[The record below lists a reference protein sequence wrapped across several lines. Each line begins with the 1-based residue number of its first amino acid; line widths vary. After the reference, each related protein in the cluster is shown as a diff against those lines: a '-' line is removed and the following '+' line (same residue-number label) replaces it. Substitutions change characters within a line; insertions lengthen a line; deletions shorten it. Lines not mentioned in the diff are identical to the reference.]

1 MAKPHAT
8 PAPPVTSSPT
18 VISPSAPAPKSYLP
32 AKRGPR
38 PARPPKRASEAD
50 FLAGSA
56 PPPNSVEVSIPRP
69 SAALAPHESIDLQ
82 LRQAAKRLSS
92 GFLQLCD
99 LAVQAIAEKVHER
112 YGYESEAQY
121 FDVRIGISYR
131 TLRRWLAIHEGL
143 NRLPEADRQ
152 EAAAALVELG
162 SHKAGVLAPVLGLD
176 GQDWRAWTSRAV
188 DADEAVLQ
196 QAVSSATGARPRGLP
211 AKDTFLD
218 FVLNRMPP
226 ERRDYVERVYL
237 AIMRAGEITNSIAAH
252 LIIVDLARRD
262 LADQGVEVPEP

>member
-1 MAKPHAT
+1 MT
-8 PAPPVTSSPT
+8 VGRSS
-18 VISPSAPAPKSYLP
+18 
-32 AKRGPR
+32 
-38 PARPPKRASEAD
+38 PARPPKRSVIAIGNLS
-50 FLAGSA
+50 GA
-56 PPPNSVEVSIPRP
+56 PSPHSVEVAVPRP
-69 SAALAPHESIDLQ
+69 STALAPHESIDLQ

-99 LAVQAIAEKVHER
+99 LAVRAIAEKVHER
-112 YGYESEAQY
+112 FGYDSEARY
-121 FDVRIGISYR
+121 FDERVGISYR

-143 NRLPEADRQ
+143 NRLPEADRH

-176 GQDWRAWTSRAV
+176 GQDWRAWTTMAL
-188 DADEAVLQ
+188 DADEAALQ
-196 QAVSSATGARPRGLP
+196 QGVSAVTGARPRGLS

-226 ERRDYVERVYL
+226 ERRDYVERVYM

-262 LADQGVEVPEP
+262 LADQGVEVPEA

>member
-1 MAKPHAT
+1 MVPSG
-8 PAPPVTSSPT
+8 AP
-18 VISPSAPAPKSYLP
+18 SPS
-32 AKRGPR
+32 
-38 PARPPKRASEAD
+38 
-50 FLAGSA
+50 F
-56 PPPNSVEVSIPRP
+56 VEVAIPRP
-69 SAALAPHESIDLQ
+69 STALAPHESLDLQ
-82 LRQAAKRLSS
+82 LRQAAKRLAS

-112 YGYESEAQY
+112 FGYDSEARY
-121 FDVRIGISYR
+121 FDERVGISYR

-162 SHKAGVLAPVLGLD
+162 SHKAGVLAPILGLD
-176 GQDWRAWTSRAV
+176 GQDWRAWTRIAV
-188 DADEAVLQ
+188 EADEATLQ
-196 QAVSSATGARPRGLP
+196 QGVSAVTGARPRGLS

-226 ERRDYVERVYL
+226 ERRDYVERVYV

-252 LIIVDLARRD
+252 LILVDMGRRD
-262 LADQGVEVPEP
+262 LADQGVEVPEA